1 MKRIILLALMLGN
14 VLAFAQVQPTSIQS
28 AISNLVVIPGVAYTN
43 IGNAKVVNL
52 AGNNGAAVSCQYVGN
67 NVAATGLIGLAFVVS
82 VDGTNYCSTN
92 HALLAIVQTAGTTAH
107 WSYTNFPN
115 TVLNNARYLKLSH
128 VTNGN
133 ASYVGYIT
141 NLVVGQRW

>member
-1 MKRIILLALMLGN
+1 
-14 VLAFAQVQPTSIQS
+14 
-28 AISNLVVIPGVAYTN
+28 
-43 IGNAKVVNL
+43 
-52 AGNNGAAVSCQYVGN
+52 
-67 NVAATGLIGLAFVVS
+67 LAFVVS